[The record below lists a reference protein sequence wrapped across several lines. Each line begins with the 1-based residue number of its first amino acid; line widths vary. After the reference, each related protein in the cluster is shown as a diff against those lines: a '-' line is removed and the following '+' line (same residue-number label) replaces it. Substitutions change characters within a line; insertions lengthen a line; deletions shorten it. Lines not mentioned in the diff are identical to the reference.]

1 MSIRPPGRQRKD
13 GRQAG
18 RRLDFRSSMR
28 LLRRHIIRSVSG
40 PFFFSLGACTGL
52 LLVNQLAKRFG
63 DLVGKDLPTRIIVEV
78 LLLSIPFIIA
88 LTLPM
93 AVLVAILYGYSQL
106 GADNE
111 ITAMRANGISV
122 GQMIRPALLAGLFLA
137 ALSFLFVD
145 QVLPRTNARLG
156 NLQRDI
162 AEKRPAFQMREQAI
176 NALGH
181 YFIRASR
188 VYPGSGRM
196 TDVQIFDHSLYD
208 GRRII
213 YADSGQMSFDQRG
226 VDLILTLHNGKVH
239 DYKTTEISQL
249 QVTRFDHNTIRV
261 NAVQNLFQR
270 DTLNFARGDR
280 EMTTCEMMDQVT
292 VARRRSSRA
301 VVTRQDQA
309 RIDLRGLMRVTH
321 NGVTPTISDTG
332 TVAHCGKW
340 RTFERAFGRLL
351 LPKTAEAQAASQV
364 PVVPTLNDTTGRR
377 AAASATQ
384 TPVLTS
390 IAEITVTRD
399 DERASRVQA
408 DKYLVE
414 IHKKYSISV
423 ACFSFVVI
431 GVAMALR
438 FPRGG
443 MGLVIGGGLLVFA
456 IFYVCLVGGESL
468 ADRGFASPA
477 LAMWLPNILML
488 TAGVLGLIKVN
499 REFGSTRGGDFA
511 DFMESLIRPF
521 RFGKRAT

>member
-1 MSIRPPGRQRKD
+1 
-13 GRQAG
+13 
-18 RRLDFRSSMR
+18 MR
-28 LLRRHIIRSVSG
+28 LLRRHIIRSVAG

-63 DLVGKDLPTRIIVEV
+63 DLVGKDLPTRVIVEV

-122 GQMIRPALLAGLFLA
+122 AQMIRPALLAGLALSV
-137 ALSFLFVD
+137 LSFLFVD
-145 QVLPRTNARLG
+145 QILPRTNARLG

-188 VYPGSGRM
+188 VFPGSGRM

-213 YADSGQMSFDQRG
+213 YADSGRMTFDQRG
-226 VDLILTLHNGKVH
+226 VDLILQLYNGKVH

-249 QVTRFDHNTIRV
+249 QVTRFNHNTIRV

-292 VARRRSSRA
+292 AARRRASRA

-309 RIDLRGLMRVTH
+309 RIDLRGLMRVAHT
-321 NGVTPTISDTG
+321 GVTPTISDTG

-340 RTFERAFGRLL
+340 RTFERAFGNLL
-351 LPKTAEAQAASQV
+351 LPKAAVAQAV
-364 PVVPTLNDTTGRR
+364 PQIPTLTDTMGRQR
-377 AAASATQ
+377 ANPADQ
-384 TPVLTS
+384 GPPVLTS

-399 DERASRVQA
+399 DERASRTQA

-431 GVAMALR
+431 GVALALR

-443 MGLVIGGGLLVFA
+443 MGLVIGGGLFVFA

-488 TAGVLGLIKVN
+488 AAGTLGLLKVN

-511 DFMESLIRPF
+511 DFLESLIRPF
-521 RFGKRAT
+521 RIRKRGA